1 MNLTRAEIQAKQD
14 SLDMFCEDAVDRR
27 VRIGMHEDKESGEWV
42 FGTQQSHPKTESQL
56 NAVGCHSAESHS

>member
-1 MNLTRAEIQAKQD
+1 MKLTRAEIQAKQD

-42 FGTQQSHPKTESQL
+42 FGTWVEECDE
-56 NAVGCHSAESHS
+56 A